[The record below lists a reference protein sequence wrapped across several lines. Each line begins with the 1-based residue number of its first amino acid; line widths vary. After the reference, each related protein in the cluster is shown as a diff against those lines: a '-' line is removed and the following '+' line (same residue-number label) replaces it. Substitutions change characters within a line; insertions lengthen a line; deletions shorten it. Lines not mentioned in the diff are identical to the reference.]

1 MYIKRTS
8 KIVFVIVGLLLWR
21 YAGDALHAQSIIPQS
36 EQAALLEIYD
46 QCGGSDWAS
55 GYNWR
60 TARTPADYT
69 GVLISGGHVQGISLD
84 GVGLTGQLPKS
95 FFTSLPELRIVSLSN
110 NKLSGPIPQ
119 EFGEMTQ
126 LMSLM
131 LSGNLWT
138 GDLPNLNKLVNL
150 RYLHIANL
158 CNKDSHGKI
167 ISEVKGDL
175 PDISQMPE
183 LTFLDASFSYLT
195 GQLPE
200 QIGKCKKLQVLE
212 LSFNK
217 LSGHIPTSISECTE
231 LQILSVQ
238 NNEMSGEIPDLS
250 PLKKLGKSL
259 ELGLG
264 QTEPGRLYLNH
275 NKFTGPF
282 PESILQLQGLM
293 RFSCADN
300 QFTGSLPRDLRTLGE
315 CEAFFADH
323 NQFTGELPQYLPAKL
338 WYIDVSHNQLTGSVP
353 ATWRGATELG
363 KVSIHHNNLSG
374 IVPPIYKKLANM
386 DMIDLSA
393 CRFSFA
399 DLNGWSTFIKN
410 KDCIFRFGIQQAYS
424 GLRKESVSS
433 GSDVAF
439 DATYPGSLI
448 GDEHYRWYNLSTLQP
463 VPEANG
469 PRLTLSRV
477 SKEDAC
483 RYVCLITSVK
493 MGSTQARSS
502 LRATNK
508 NDDSDVGD
516 IQPTLRSGFWELTV
530 DSYFNGPTNPD
541 PMTVDLQISY
551 DRNSQQL
558 QLCGLSSVGSL
569 MVVDLAGAVVLRLR
583 QPTTSLYLPLSS
595 GVYIALVSMA
605 DGGVTASSFIV
616 P

>member
-200 QIGKCKKLQVLE
+200 QIGNCKKLQVLE

-323 NQFTGELPQYLPAKL
+323 NQFTGELPQYLPAK
-338 WYIDVSHNQLTGSVP
+338 
-353 ATWRGATELG
+353 
-363 KVSIHHNNLSG
+363 
-374 IVPPIYKKLANM
+374 
-386 DMIDLSA
+386 
-393 CRFSFA
+393 
-399 DLNGWSTFIKN
+399 
-410 KDCIFRFGIQQAYS
+410 
-424 GLRKESVSS
+424 
-433 GSDVAF
+433 
-439 DATYPGSLI
+439 
-448 GDEHYRWYNLSTLQP
+448 
-463 VPEANG
+463 
-469 PRLTLSRV
+469 
-477 SKEDAC
+477 
-483 RYVCLITSVK
+483 
-493 MGSTQARSS
+493 
-502 LRATNK
+502 
-508 NDDSDVGD
+508 
-516 IQPTLRSGFWELTV
+516 
-530 DSYFNGPTNPD
+530 
-541 PMTVDLQISY
+541 
-551 DRNSQQL
+551 
-558 QLCGLSSVGSL
+558 
-569 MVVDLAGAVVLRLR
+569 
-583 QPTTSLYLPLSS
+583 
-595 GVYIALVSMA
+595 
-605 DGGVTASSFIV
+605 
-616 P
+616 